1 MNLESRYA
9 DMALRLLLPA
19 QGIGPCDGVRAGDLA
34 DVDWDVILQ
43 LVQKNLITIRTFEAL
58 RELGV
63 AVPHEAY
70 GDMVEREQLRI
81 GRTME
86 LIGRISEILEG
97 EGMEFV
103 FTKSFQHY
111 PDMGHDVDL
120 FVLDGSAKAD
130 VLITSSFR
138 TSISKESLSH
148 KLAGKQ
154 GYEIDGYP
162 SPVEIHHGRLGHVG
176 EHNLYPQVLMRDGVR
191 AGDLAD
197 VDWDVILQ
205 LVQKNLIT
213 IRTFEA
219 LRELGVAVPHEAYG
233 DMVEREQ
240 LRIGR
245 TMELIGRI
253 SEILEGEG
261 MEFVFTKSFQHYPD
275 MGHDVDLFVLDG
287 SAKADVL
294 ITSSFR
300 TSISK
305 ESLSHKLAG
314 KQGYEIDGYPS
325 PVEIHHGRLG
335 HVGEHNLYP
344 QVLMR
349 NRQQV
354 TVDGITTFIASREDQ
369 LIVQA
374 MQRIYSHLYIRLSDV
389 VHTVSAIR
397 RGDLDWDY
405 VVGTAKRIGIFD
417 GLSCYVSYV
426 NQIYSR
432 LFQTDVVSPEI
443 GKLLVRGGV
452 GKVRFKGWHYHFP
465 IVLTVSRVYS
475 RQFFATVGSLNWEGA
490 ARLCLLPPL
499 TALAGFRILART
511 GARISR
517 LRAFGSSRVDGGV

>member
-1 MNLESRYA
+1 MGLESQYA
-9 DMALRLLLPA
+9 DITLRLLLRRERT
-19 QGIGPCDGVRAGDLA
+19 GPSDGFRIGDLA
-34 DVDWDVILQ
+34 HVDWDVVL
-43 LVQKNLITIRTFEAL
+43 LFVQKNLITIRMFQAL
-58 RELGV
+58 QEFGV
-63 AVPHEAY
+63 PIRHQAY
-70 GDMVEREQLRI
+70 RDMVESERGRI
-81 GRTME
+81 SRTME
-86 LIGRISEILEG
+86 LIGRISEMLEG
-97 EGMEFV
+97 EGVEFV
-103 FTKSFQHY
+103 LTKSFQHY

-120 FVLDGSAKAD
+120 FVLDRSARVD
-130 VLITSSFR
+130 MLIKSAFR
-138 TSISKESLSH
+138 ASISKESLSH

-162 SPVEIHHGRLGHVG
+162 SPVEIHHGR
-176 EHNLYPQVLMRDGVR
+176 
-191 AGDLAD
+191 
-197 VDWDVILQ
+197 
-205 LVQKNLIT
+205 
-213 IRTFEA
+213 F
-219 LRELGVAVPHEAYG
+219 
-233 DMVEREQ
+233 
-240 LRIGR
+240 
-245 TMELIGRI
+245 
-253 SEILEGEG
+253 
-261 MEFVFTKSFQHYPD
+261 
-275 MGHDVDLFVLDG
+275 
-287 SAKADVL
+287 
-294 ITSSFR
+294 
-300 TSISK
+300 
-305 ESLSHKLAG
+305 
-314 KQGYEIDGYPS
+314 
-325 PVEIHHGRLG
+325 G

-389 VHTVSAIR
+389 VHTVSVIR

-499 TALAGFRILART
+499 TALAGFRILARH
-511 GARISR
+511 GARISG
-517 LRAFGSSRVDGGV
+517 LKAFGSSRVEGGV